1 MGKGAGRSRARAAA
15 GRSPAAGGR
24 AAEGVIGAPRL
35 RPEEQAWLRD
45 KAALVGG
52 RDEALRR
59 VVRLGILFEA
69 VQASL
74 VEHERL
80 RDELSRSGLPPAQVR
95 RRLRA
100 WLHARAAWRHRDRFA
115 NLITWDRPGGEHFYG
130 RAPRADP
137 ATPLPRAVAK
147 QLVDEGAE
155 VFARWP

>member
-1 MGKGAGRSRARAAA
+1 MRS
-15 GRSPAAGGR
+15 
-24 AAEGVIGAPRL
+24 PRL

-45 KAALVGG
+45 KAARVGG

-74 VEHERL
+74 AEHERL
-80 RDELSRSGLPPAQVR
+80 RGELSRRLPPEQVR

-100 WLHARAAWRHRDRFA
+100 WLRACAAWQHKDRFA

-130 RAPRADP
+130 RAPQADP
-137 ATPLPRAVAK
+137 ATPLPRAVTE
-147 QLVDEGAE
+147 QLIDEGAK